1 VTADDWVKIIG
12 AIASALVLVLGAI
25 GLLWANVH
33 EYRQE
38 VNGKM
43 SELLDLT
50 RTSARAEGRL
60 EGPKTDGPS

>member
-1 VTADDWVKIIG
+1 
-12 AIASALVLVLGAI
+12 
-25 GLLWANVH
+25 
-33 EYRQE
+33 
-38 VNGKM
+38 M